1 VDTLRLIDE
10 AGARGVDVTI
20 DQYPYTTSSS
30 GTAALIPHRRKRQ
43 DGNGL
48 LERLDAPAQ
57 RAKIKAAVV
66 ESIRT
71 ERGFLRNGSSCTTAV

>member
-1 VDTLRLIDE
+1 MDTLRLIDE
-10 AGARGVDVTI
+10 ARARGVDVTI
-20 DQYPYTTSSS
+20 DQYPYTASSS

-48 LERLDAPAQ
+48 LEPLDAPAQ
-57 RAKIKAAVV
+57 RAKIKAAGV